1 MTQAANRHK
10 YNSQALF
17 VSLNSVGSMYQ
28 DGVNSD
34 PTGERRN
41 LPIYHPSGNMIEQLH
56 RVQSLNYGF
65 SIDRMPINQYGE
77 LAKITSVIM
86 EPPTVNLSFNYFL
99 ADAYNEML
107 LGLMIDG
114 ETQALALQLGSSGCY
129 DVGESKN
136 YHVLLGP
143 SADDLNYSDLSTQRG
158 EDEYAVVSIGNGY
171 ITEYRVNGAVGS
183 IPSASV
189 SIEGLNIKS
198 DTGYTG
204 ILHPGIDECGAPN
217 CDFSFSIPNPKSD
230 ITYGVFDY
238 DDCCE
243 KTVTGV
249 HCLLPGDICIN
260 LSGSSLISKSTHIT
274 GDICNPYSGCDAQG
288 ASHIQAFQIS
298 AGLERTSLNKIGN
311 HFAYYKS
318 VNVPSQ
324 VSLSVDAFVADLKDG
339 HLWETLCAGFFG
351 DVQIVMYPPSCGGL
365 KCPRTIPPPNIV
377 YTLKNVSLENE
388 SFDLSIGDNKTV
400 RLDFKTDI
408 GGKDDPENGFFISG
422 RIADMELILGQE
434 QLAQCD
440 AIIQQPPGICAPI
453 LLEKQRGKC

>member
-171 ITEYRVNGAVGS
+171 ITEYTVNGAVGS

-249 HCLLPGDICIN
+249 HCLLPGDRRR
-260 LSGSSLISKSTHIT
+260 GST
-274 GDICNPYSGCDAQG
+274 
-288 ASHIQAFQIS
+288 
-298 AGLERTSLNKIGN
+298 
-311 HFAYYKS
+311 
-318 VNVPSQ
+318 
-324 VSLSVDAFVADLKDG
+324 
-339 HLWETLCAGFFG
+339 
-351 DVQIVMYPPSCGGL
+351 
-365 KCPRTIPPPNIV
+365 
-377 YTLKNVSLENE
+377 
-388 SFDLSIGDNKTV
+388 
-400 RLDFKTDI
+400 
-408 GGKDDPENGFFISG
+408 
-422 RIADMELILGQE
+422 
-434 QLAQCD
+434 
-440 AIIQQPPGICAPI
+440 
-453 LLEKQRGKC
+453 